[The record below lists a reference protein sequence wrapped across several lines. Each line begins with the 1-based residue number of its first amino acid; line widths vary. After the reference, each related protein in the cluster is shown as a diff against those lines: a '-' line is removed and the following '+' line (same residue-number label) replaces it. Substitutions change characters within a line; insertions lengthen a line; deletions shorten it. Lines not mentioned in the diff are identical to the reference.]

1 MAVGHSL
8 EQELRAAQGHLRAIA
23 DSMGEGLVT
32 LDADSRLTY
41 MNAAAERMLGWSC
54 AEIRGRRMHEIVH
67 YLRPDGSGFPQAEC
81 PLAAAHDAGCAVH
94 VEDDVFVR
102 RDGSILPVAY
112 TSAPCETAAGRP
124 GAVVVFQDLTE
135 RGSRQARV
143 EGDLEQLAWIERIKH
158 ALEDDRFVLHAQPI
172 IDLATGD
179 TVQHELLIRM
189 LEADGSLV
197 PPGLFLPVA
206 EQFGL
211 IRDIDRWVIGEA
223 AVLAANGHPVEINLS
238 ADSLG
243 DPDLF
248 GFVASELAARGADAS
263 LIVLELTETALLAND
278 EAACRFL
285 QQVERLGCQVA
296 LDDFGTGYGGF
307 RYLKRLPVDFLKID
321 VEFVRDLPQD
331 VASQH
336 VVHAVVNLAR
346 GFGHRTV
353 AEGVEDQRTLELLRE
368 YGVDFAQG
376 YAIGR
381 PAPLADAFGAT
392 PLAA

>member
-1 MAVGHSL
+1 MAVEDSPDR
-8 EQELRAAQGHLRAIA
+8 ELAAARDRLRAIG
-23 DSMGEGLVT
+23 DSMAEGLVT
-32 LDADSRLTY
+32 LDADSRLTHL
-41 MNAAAERMLGWSC
+41 NAAAERMLGWEC

-81 PLAAAHDAGCAVH
+81 PLVAAHDEGRAVR
-94 VEDDVFVR
+94 VDDDVFVR
-102 RDGSILPVAY
+102 RDGSLLPVSY
-112 TSAPCETAAGRP
+112 TSAPFETAAGRP
-124 GAVVVFQDLTE
+124 GAVVVFEDLTE
-135 RGSRQARV
+135 RKSSQARV

-158 ALEDDRFVLHAQPI
+158 ALEDDRFVLYAQPI
-172 IDLATGD
+172 VDVATGA

-197 PPGLFLPVA
+197 APGLFLPVA

-211 IRDIDRWVIGEA
+211 IRDIDRWVIHEA
-223 AVLAANGHPVEINLS
+223 VGLAAGGHPVEINLS

-248 GFVASELAARGADAS
+248 GYVARELAAAGADAS
-263 LIVLELTETALLAND
+263 LIVLELTETALLANE
-278 EAACRFL
+278 EAACGFL
-285 QQVERLGCQVA
+285 QQVARLGCQVA

-353 AEGVEDQRTLELLRE
+353 AEGVEDERTLELLRE
-368 YGVDFAQG
+368 YGVDLAQG

-381 PAPLADAFGAT
+381 PAPLADTLRAT
-392 PLAA
+392 PLPA